1 MTTPKLLNGLISL
14 SLLLCLTACGASN
27 RVSVRTE
34 TVEVPTPVALD
45 KRLTTA
51 PAEPELLPP
60 DALNRDL
67 AAKEA
72 ELRAWGRRMVALL
85 DEIAGLQPKD

>member
-1 MTTPKLLNGLISL
+1 M
-14 SLLLCLTACGASN
+14 
-27 RVSVRTE
+27 
-34 TVEVPTPVALD
+34 ALD

-60 DALNRDL
+60 DARNRDL

>member
-1 MTTPKLLNGLISL
+1 M
-14 SLLLCLTACGASN
+14 TACGTGT
-27 RVSVRTE
+27 RVTTRTE
-34 TVEVPTPVALD
+34 TVEVPTLVALD

-51 PAEPELLPP
+51 PAEPDLLPA
-60 DALNRDL
+60 DARNRDL
-67 AAKEA
+67 AAKEG

>member
-1 MTTPKLLNGLISL
+1 MTRKLPLGLTSL
-14 SLLLCLTACGASN
+14 FLLLCLTACGETV
-27 RVSVRTE
+27 RTTTRTE

-60 DALNRDL
+60 DARNRDL

-72 ELRAWGRRMVALL
+72 ELRAWGRRMVAMLN
-85 DEIAGLQPKD
+85 EIAGLQPKD